1 MAKSVAILRYVL
13 FCVFFAAG
21 VAAMALA
28 ILADELHTYC
38 NSKILLTQIDRD
50 NLRIERLIADYAQQI
65 ENIHSDPNLLTRLRR
80 VTLGHKL
87 QAEDTAYP
95 QASKEQLK
103 AVEKLFAE
111 LDKPAP
117 PPSLPQWI
125 ERISAARNRQVMFF
139 SGAGLILVAFIFFA
153 AAKDKIT
160 PSVL

>member
-1 MAKSVAILRYVL
+1 MEKSVAILRYIL

-28 ILADELHTYC
+28 ILADELGAYC
-38 NSKILLTQIDRD
+38 DSKILLTQAIERD
-50 NLRIERLIADYAQQI
+50 NPRIERLIADYALQI
-65 ENIHSDPNLLTRLRR
+65 DHIQSDPNLLARLRR

-95 QASKEQLK
+95 QASSEQLK

-117 PPSLPQWI
+117 APSRPQWV
-125 ERISAARNRQVMFF
+125 ERISAARNRQAMFF
-139 SGAGLILVAFIFFA
+139 SGAGLILVAFVFFG
-153 AAKDKIT
+153 AAKEKKDS
-160 PSVL
+160 P

>member
-1 MAKSVAILRYVL
+1 MSKSVAILRYIL

-28 ILADELHTYC
+28 ILADELHAYC
-38 NSKILLTQIDRD
+38 NNKILLTQALECD
-50 NLRIERLIADYAQQI
+50 NPRIERLIADYTLQI
-65 ENIHSDPNLLTRLRR
+65 ENIQSDPNLLSRLRR
-80 VTLGHKL
+80 VTLGQKL

-95 QASKEQLK
+95 QASNEQLK

-125 ERISAARNRQVMFF
+125 ERISTARNRQAMFF
-139 SGAGLILVAFIFFA
+139 SGAALILVAFVFFA
-153 AAKDKIT
+153 AAKEKKDS
-160 PSVL
+160 P